1 MEMMIA
7 GLLLWSAVH
16 FVPSL
21 AQPLKKRWIGAMGES
36 GYKLAFAAMV
46 IVALLLIIFG
56 WRQALPTHVYVLP
69 LAVKHLSMLLMVF
82 AFVLFGAAKHPTRI
96 KRYVRHPQLASV
108 IVWATAHL
116 LVNGDSRSI
125 VLFGGM
131 AVWATL
137 EMIFINRRYGVW
149 VKPPAPGWPEEFK
162 GLAISAVMLVFVVI
176 GHPYIAGVSIK

>member
-7 GLLLWSAVH
+7 GLLLWSGVH

-21 AQPLKKRWIGAMGES
+21 AQPLKKSWIGAMGES
-36 GYKLAFAAMV
+36 GYKLSFAAIV
-46 IVALLLIIFG
+46 IASLLLIIFG
-56 WRQALPTHVYVLP
+56 WRQTLPTHVYALP

-96 KRYVRHPQLASV
+96 KRYIRHPQLASV
-108 IVWATAHL
+108 IVWAVAHL

-131 AVWATL
+131 AVWAVL
-137 EMIFINRRYGVW
+137 EMIFINRREGAW
-149 VKPPAPGWPEEFK
+149 IKPPAPDWREEFK
-162 GLAISAVMLVFVVI
+162 GLAISAVMLVVVI
-176 GHPYIAGVSIK
+176 IAHPYIAGVPIK